1 MKTIQT
7 KPTTYPNRKSFVGLT
22 IKNGGLWVYSKPFQN
37 HLKNII
43 TSPE

>member
-1 MKTIQT
+1 MRTIQT
-7 KPTTYPNRKSFVGLT
+7 KPTNYLSRKLFVMPG
-22 IKNGGLWVYSKPFQN
+22 INNGTLRPRPKSLQN